1 MNVAGIQKSSLIDYP
16 GVVSCVL
23 FTRGCNF
30 RCPYCHNP
38 SLVVPNGKGKRGQ
51 IAEEALMEFLHLRK
65 GLLSG
70 VVISGGE
77 PTLQGDLIRFCRR
90 IKQMGYP
97 VKLDTNGSR
106 PKLLAALIEKDLV
119 NYIAMDIKTPPE
131 YYPVYI
137 KKGVDPQP
145 VLESIRLIMT
155 SGKPYEFRTTCAR
168 PMITINGVEK
178 IARFIENAR
187 LYVLQPFVP
196 GEILH
201 PDFFDGNRKNLYQEK
216 DLNRF
221 RVMAEKWVQKCDVRI

>member
-1 MNVAGIQKSSLIDYP
+1 MIVAGIQKSSLIDYP
-16 GVVSCVL
+16 GLVSCVL

-38 SLVVPNGKGKRGQ
+38 SLVIPSGKGKRGQ
-51 IAEEALMEFLHLRK
+51 IAEEEVMAFLHRRK
-65 GLLSG
+65 GLLGG

-77 PTLQGDLIRFCRR
+77 PTLHGDLVRFCRR

-106 PKLLAALIEKDLV
+106 PKVLAGLIEKSLV
-119 NYIAMDIKTPPE
+119 DYIAMDIKTLPE
-131 YYPVYI
+131 NYPVYI

-145 VLESIRLIMT
+145 VLDSMRLIMA
-155 SGKPYEFRTTCAR
+155 SGKPYEFRTTCAK
-168 PMITINGVEK
+168 PMITTNGIEK
-178 IARFIENAR
+178 IARLIENAR

-196 GEILH
+196 GEILY
-201 PDFFDGNRKNLYQEK
+201 PDFFDGKRKNLYQEE

-221 RVMAEKWVQKCDVRI
+221 RVIAEKWVNKCYVRI